1 MKTIV
6 ILSVLAAVGALG
18 WAAIPDAPPPF
29 ATPEL
34 IEIAQGEVGWRPLG
48 SFALDGK
55 SRTPREVPVE
65 VEGFSIMKYQVS
77 RDQYAACVADDACA
91 AVPVT
96 GGQLPQTQVNWT
108 DAVSFAEWY
117 SDRTGE
123 HWRLPSEVEWRRAAA
138 ERYGDAA
145 PDPEALDPGERM
157 LAQYR
162 GGVLLRGRASP
173 TLRPAGGFGENSL
186 GVADISG
193 NVWEWTTGCMENGTL
208 NADGTIA
215 ESEPYCWVRIAGG
228 IHRAAV
234 VDFVRDA
241 SVGGCAVGLP
251 PDHLGFRLVR
261 EKEVAHGLFF

>member
-1 MKTIV
+1 MKSV
-6 ILSVLAAVGALG
+6 ALLSVLVVSGGLG
-18 WAAIPDAPPPF
+18 WMVLPEAPPPF
-29 ATPEL
+29 VPPETV
-34 IEIAQGEVGWRPLG
+34 EIAAGEVAWRPLG

-55 SRTPREVPVE
+55 SRTPREMPVR

-77 RDQYAACVADDACA
+77 RAQYAVCVSEGACEPVA
-91 AVPVT
+91 AV
-96 GGQLPQTQVNWT
+96 GGHLPQTQVNWA
-108 DAVSFAEWY
+108 DATAFARWY

-123 HWRLPSEVEWRRAAA
+123 VWRLPSEAEWRRAAA

-145 PDPEALDPGERM
+145 PDPEARDPGERM

-162 GGVLLRGRASP
+162 SGTLLRGIASP
-173 TLRPAGGFGENSL
+173 SLRPAGGFGVNSM

-193 NVWEWTTGCMENGTL
+193 NVWEWTTDCMENGTL

-215 ESEPYCWVRIAGG
+215 ESEPYCWVRVAGG
-228 IHRAAV
+228 IHRAAI

-261 EKEVAHGLFF
+261 EVPRARDRFF